1 MKGQCS
7 CVCLGPVNG
16 EPGAVSVPKG
26 KTLLYTQPIA
36 IEVTQSVIKALV
48 RAEGMENSAVHTCAA
63 LAITSPLPTFEPNGG
78 SSTAL
83 DFKVRLESPNA
94 QAIYYTLDNSDPDE
108 TSLKF
113 NDEIV
118 ISTTNVT
125 IRARAKMENKDLSM
139 MACSNVYELLEVSP
153 LFRGDDTQF
162 ESEGRVYISCA
173 TPGCSIYW
181 TSDGSA
187 PTVFSAGHITDGV
200 VGGAVTVEKTNT
212 VIRGIA
218 TSATRSISAISESK
232 IIHVIAVK
240 PVIEPNGG
248 LFVDSVQ
255 FLLSTPTPGSEI
267 YYTLDG
273 SDPNEGSRRFGH
285 ALSLSATG
293 IVVKAIAIHPDMRH
307 SDLAVSNDFK
317 VTAAA
322 PTLDPLAGT
331 YIGQVE
337 VNIVST
343 TAGSAIRC
351 TTDGSIP
358 TESSAVCLMPVV
370 VTQTGTMIKAVATK
384 DGMSV
389 SAVASLAAAFVI
401 KGVSPVV
408 SPNGGSFTES
418 ATVVLSCSNPT
429 AKIYW
434 TLDGSMP
441 TAEATLY
448 TEPIVIED
456 NDSIVKAI
464 SIAEGK
470 SPSEPM
476 TSRLFTIEAGRV
488 EFTAEGNKWGEET
501 ATSEGF
507 VEEVKVRSCHSF
519 VLAAALLA
527 SA

>member
-1 MKGQCS
+1 VIEPS
-7 CVCLGPVNG
+7 SAGPFEGKIDVTIYCNTPGSTIYWTDDGHDPSTASSIYSGPIAVTRSSTIIKAMGLADG
-16 EPGAVSVPKG
+16 EANSQVSVSEA
-26 KTLLYTQPIA
+26 YH
-36 IEVTQSVIKALV
+36 IK
-48 RAEGMENSAVHTCAA
+48 
-63 LAITSPLPTFEPNGG
+63 PLPPIISPNGG
-78 SSTAL
+78 VFEDS
-83 DFKVRLESPNA
+83 
-94 QAIYYTLDNSDPDE
+94 
-108 TSLKF
+108 
-113 NDEIV
+113 
-118 ISTTNVT
+118 VT
-125 IRARAKMENKDLSM
+125 IEMSSETEGS
-139 MACSNVYELLEVSP
+139 LLHYS
-153 LFRGDDTQF
+153 
-162 ESEGRVYISCA
+162 
-173 TPGCSIYW
+173 
-181 TSDGSA
+181 
-187 PTVFSAGHITDGV
+187 
-200 VGGAVTVEKTNT
+200 
-212 VIRGIA
+212 
-218 TSATRSISAISESK
+218 
-232 IIHVIAVK
+232 
-240 PVIEPNGG
+240 
-248 LFVDSVQ
+248 
-255 FLLSTPTPGSEI
+255 
-267 YYTLDG
+267 LDG
-273 SDPNEGSRRFGH
+273 SSPTAASLLYSGPIRF
-285 ALSLSATG
+285 ATTG
-293 IVVKAIAIHPDMRH
+293 IIVKAIALHPDMDD
-307 SDLAVSNDFK
+307 SDVVESKSFTVA
-317 VTAAA
+317 AAA
-322 PTLDPLAGT
+322 PTFDPLAGT

>member
-1 MKGQCS
+1 VLTTTGSKIR
-7 CVCLGPVNG
+7 
-16 EPGAVSVPKG
+16 AV
-26 KTLLYTQPIA
+26 
-36 IEVTQSVIKALV
+36 ALHPD
-48 RAEGMENSAVHTCAA
+48 MENS
-63 LAITSPLPTFEPNGG
+63 
-78 SSTAL
+78 
-83 DFKVRLESPNA
+83 
-94 QAIYYTLDNSDPDE
+94 
-108 TSLKF
+108 
-113 NDEIV
+113 
-118 ISTTNVT
+118 NV
-125 IRARAKMENKDLSM
+125 
-139 MACSNVYELLEVSP
+139 V
-153 LFRGDDTQF
+153 
-162 ESEGRVYISCA
+162 
-173 TPGCSIYW
+173 
-181 TSDGSA
+181 
-187 PTVFSAGHITDGV
+187 
-200 VGGAVTVEKTNT
+200 
-212 VIRGIA
+212 
-218 TSATRSISAISESK
+218 ESK
-232 IIHVIAVK
+232 S
-240 PVIEPNGG
+240 
-248 LFVDSVQ
+248 F
-255 FLLSTPTPGSEI
+255 T
-267 YYTLDG
+267 
-273 SDPNEGSRRFGH
+273 
-285 ALSLSATG
+285 
-293 IVVKAIAIHPDMRH
+293 
-307 SDLAVSNDFK
+307 